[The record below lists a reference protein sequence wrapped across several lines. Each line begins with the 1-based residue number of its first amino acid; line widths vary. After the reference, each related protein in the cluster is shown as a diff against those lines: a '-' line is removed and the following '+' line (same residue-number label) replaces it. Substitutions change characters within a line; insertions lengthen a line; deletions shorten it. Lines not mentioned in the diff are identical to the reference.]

1 MVEKFILSAM
11 VVYLAPLNQGLQ
23 ANLVLIINIIS
34 LFIHF
39 FGSPYYKP
47 SLNVLNWGI
56 RSLILFFI
64 LTRVLVRSAS
74 NGEASVK
81 YDEYLGSYTGL
92 PVAEEFIIISRSKAF
107 GSDAAI
113 IEVGI
118 LVPIMLYMTYND
130 FQFISNFVIQIFS
143 LWIQ

>member
-1 MVEKFILSAM
+1 M

-23 ANLVLIINIIS
+23 ANLVLIFTIIS
-34 LFIHF
+34 FFIHF

-47 SLNVLNWGI
+47 LLNTLNSGV
-56 RSLILFFI
+56 RSVILFFI
-64 LTRVLVRSAS
+64 LTRVLVRSAA
-74 NGEASVK
+74 NGEARIK

-107 GSDAAI
+107 MSDAAL
-113 IEVGI
+113 IEVVI
-118 LVPIMLYMTYND
+118 LVPIMLYFTFND
-130 FQFISNFVIQIFS
+130 FQFLSNFIIQIFS